1 MTIVTPEME
10 AFIQDNNCLS
20 DSAIVELLEKNFNI
34 KISLPTAFRYLEK
47 ARANAAA
54 INSSKVE
61 AVREQVLDNANIYAA
76 KYLKMIDDEICALDK
91 ILKTG
96 SIAFHNSEDRGEESD
111 APGCLNLDSLRDRNA
126 TSQNLQKAVAMILQ
140 FVAPAGDTNLKLSL
154 KPNFDDMSDEDLD
167 TLEQLAVKALRKKDA
182 TDKHT
187 S

>member
-1 MTIVTPEME
+1 MTVVTPEME

-76 KYLKMIDDEICALDK
+76 KYLRMIDDEIVALDK

-96 SIAFHNSEDRGEESD
+96 SIAFDKSGEESD
-111 APGCLNLDSLRDRNA
+111 APGCLNLDTIKDRVA
-126 TSQNLQKAVAMILQ
+126 VSQSLQKAVSMILQ
-140 FVAPAGDTNLKLSL
+140 FVAPAADNNINMTF
-154 KPNFDDMSDEDLD
+154 KPDYSTLTDEELD
-167 TLEQLAVKALRKKDA
+167 ALELIAVKTARTKKDA
-182 TDKHT
+182 
-187 S
+187 SN